1 MNETIHV
8 ELDVPCDA
16 EELIAFL
23 ATRGLTS
30 AVTSTN
36 DHCELEVGFADPE
49 GRLQQEF
56 EAALVA
62 WLAVHD
68 RPLVPVAGR
77 GHAYVLRPPGD

>member
-23 ATRGLTS
+23 ATRGLAGT
-30 AVTSTN
+30 VTSTN
-36 DHCELEVGFADPE
+36 DHCEIEIGFADSE
-49 GRLQQEF
+49 LRLRQEF
-56 EAALVA
+56 EAALTA

-68 RPLVPVAGR
+68 RPLVPVIGR
-77 GHAYVLRPPGD
+77 EHEYVLRPPGD